1 MMLNLEDER
10 KTQNLKKAEKKYL
23 YLVTSKLSLSN
34 HNYQKTALLSRAVF
48 FAFPIVALLTL
59 LRYIV
64 VNISFFITLIK
75 MPKQCLG
82 D

>member
-1 MMLNLEDER
+1 MENLQGMVREQELFAALPRER
-10 KTQNLKKAEKKYL
+10 C
-23 YLVTSKLSLSN
+23 
-34 HNYQKTALLSRAVF
+34 F
-48 FAFPIVALLTL
+48 FAFPIVALLAL

-64 VNISFFITLIK
+64 VDISFFITLIK

>member
-1 MMLNLEDER
+1 M
-10 KTQNLKKAEKKYL
+10 
-23 YLVTSKLSLSN
+23 SKNYSPLSLESG
-34 HNYQKTALLSRAVF
+34 VF
-48 FAFPIVALLTL
+48 FAFPIVALLAL

-64 VNISFFITLIK
+64 VDISFFITLIK